1 MAKTS
6 KRTVQNLQNQ
16 AKRAEID
23 AKIKKIDGQLVTAKV
38 TDPVKAAK
46 LRYERAA
53 LNRVC
58 RCFPSYCSTWAS
70 LPVA

>member
-53 LNRVC
+53 LKLQKQELRV
-58 RCFPSYCSTWAS
+58 RRRRS
-70 LPVA
+70 